1 MSPGT
6 KRGSDVMKTK
16 NVPAPADGLIN
27 ILIVDDEPKNLTVL
41 EAILDSPSYRL
52 VRAESAQ
59 DALLALVAED
69 FALLILDIRM
79 PGMTGFELAEMIRQR
94 KKTAQVPIIFLTAFY
109 NEDQHVLAGYGSGA
123 VDYLLKP
130 VNATV
135 LRSKVAIF
143 SELHRKQREIETA
156 NRALLELNETLERR
170 VMERTEAL
178 AELDRRKDEFLAMM
192 SHELRSPLAPI
203 ANALQLLGTQRGNEN
218 PIQHQARSIIERQ
231 MGNLQH
237 LVDDLLEVSRMT
249 TGKIPL
255 RRKPV
260 VVGDIVKGAVET
272 VRSVVEERRHEL
284 TVTLPPDPIRLHAD
298 KGRLEQVIANLLHN
312 AAKYTEEAGR
322 IWLSVDLEGES
333 VVIRVRDT
341 GLGISPEFL
350 PRIFELF
357 AQEEQ
362 SLDRSQGG
370 LGIGLALVRRFA
382 ELHGGDVQAFSTLG
396 QGSEFV
402 VRLPLAA
409 ADTAQQQSAVPEA
422 RPLATPVPLRVL
434 VVDDNPDTLT
444 TFSMLLRTLGHDVR
458 TAGDGESVVGEA
470 LDYQPDVV
478 LLDIGL
484 PGLNGYGVA
493 KRIRLEPTLQDVVL
507 IALTGYGQDSDRQA
521 AMQAGFNHHMVK
533 PADFEKLE
541 QILAS
546 VISPRQAR
554 V

>member
-192 SHELRSPLAPI
+192 SHELRAPLAPI
-203 ANALQLLGTQRGNEN
+203 ANALQLLGTQRGSEN
-218 PIQHQARSIIERQ
+218 PLQHQARSIIERQ

-237 LVDDLLEVSRMT
+237 LVDDLLEVSRIT

-260 VVGDIVKGAVET
+260 AVGDIVKGAVET
-272 VRSVVEERRHEL
+272 VRSVVEQRRQVL
-284 TVTLPPDPIRLHAD
+284 TVSVPPEPIRLHAD
-298 KGRLEQVIANLLHN
+298 KGRLEQVVVNLLHN
-312 AAKYTEEAGR
+312 AAKYTEEDGR
-322 IWLSVDLEGES
+322 IWLTVELEGES
-333 VVIRVRDT
+333 VLIRVRDA
-341 GLGISPEFL
+341 GPGISPEFL
-350 PRIFELF
+350 PRIFDLF
-357 AQEEQ
+357 TQEEQ

-402 VRLPLAA
+402 VRLPLAP
-409 ADTAQQQSAVPEA
+409 ADTAPQELAVSEA
-422 RPLATPVPLRVL
+422 RPSVPPVPLRVL
-434 VVDDNPDTLT
+434 VVDDNPDTVM

-458 TAGDGESVVGEA
+458 TASDGESVVGEA

-493 KRIRLEPTLQDVVL
+493 KRIRLEPALQDVVL

>member
-6 KRGSDVMKTK
+6 RRGSISMKKTN
-16 NVPAPADGLIN
+16 NVPAPAEAPIN

-41 EAILDSPSYRL
+41 EAILDSPGYRL
-52 VRAESAQ
+52 IRAESAQ

-109 NEDQHVLAGYGSGA
+109 NEDQHILTGYGSGA
-123 VDYLLKP
+123 VDYLHKP
-130 VNATV
+130 VNATI
-135 LRSKVAIF
+135 LRSKVAVF
-143 SELHRKQREIETA
+143 ADLHRKQREIETI
-156 NRALLELNETLERR
+156 NRALLELNETLEQR
-170 VMERTEAL
+170 VAERTEAL

-192 SHELRSPLAPI
+192 GHELRSPLAPI
-203 ANALQLLGTQRGNEN
+203 ANALQLLGTQRSSEN

-237 LVDDLLEVSRMT
+237 LVDDLLEVSRIT

-255 RRKPV
+255 RRNPV
-260 VVGDIVKGAVET
+260 LVDDIVKGAVET
-272 VRSVVEERRHEL
+272 VRSVVEQRRHDL
-284 TVTLPPDPIRLHAD
+284 TVSLPPEPIQLHAD
-298 KGRLEQVIANLLHN
+298 KGRLEQVVVNLLHN

-322 IWLSVDLEGES
+322 IFLTVDLDGEA

-341 GLGISPEFL
+341 GPGISPDFL
-350 PRIFELF
+350 PRIFDLF

-362 SLDRSQGG
+362 SLDRAQGG

-409 ADTAQQQSAVPEA
+409 HRLPCAFWWWM
-422 RPLATPVPLRVL
+422 
-434 VVDDNPDTLT
+434 T
-444 TFSMLLRTLGHDVR
+444 TRTR
-458 TAGDGESVVGEA
+458 S
-470 LDYQPDVV
+470 
-478 LLDIGL
+478 
-484 PGLNGYGVA
+484 
-493 KRIRLEPTLQDVVL
+493 
-507 IALTGYGQDSDRQA
+507 
-521 AMQAGFNHHMVK
+521 
-533 PADFEKLE
+533 
-541 QILAS
+541 
-546 VISPRQAR
+546 
-554 V
+554 